1 MFAGDLYQLSGES
14 FQLLAENTRS
24 SFIVRDGCT
33 ERSLVISSGHAP
45 LPPKVL
51 TELPCATTKFE
62 CDAGTRSVL
71 WSRNGQC
78 MALRIARYG
87 PAPASRNP

>member
-51 TELPCATTKFE
+51 TELPCATTKFPVKQ
-62 CDAGTRSVL
+62 DL
-71 WSRNGQC
+71 
-78 MALRIARYG
+78 
-87 PAPASRNP
+87 ASQVSSSNCPL